1 MVGMTWDLKELT
13 GAKQATQLA
22 LIMTVSSESPFLDI
36 FVDILSAEVGDETT
50 AAATD
55 GGGSA
60 A

>member
-36 FVDILSAEVGDETT
+36 FVDILSAEVGDE
-50 AAATD
+50 AAA
-55 GGGSA
+55 A
-60 A
+60 PV